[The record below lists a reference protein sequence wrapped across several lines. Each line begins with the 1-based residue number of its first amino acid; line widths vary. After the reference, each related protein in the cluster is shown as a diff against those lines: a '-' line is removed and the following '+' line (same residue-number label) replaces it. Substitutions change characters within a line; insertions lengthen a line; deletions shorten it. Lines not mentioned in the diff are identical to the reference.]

1 MSRELAVV
9 VDCGSTNI
17 SVSVIDAHGDVVTM
31 KIWGKACECCML
43 RLGEEFL

>member
-9 VDCGSTNI
+9 VDCGSA
-17 SVSVIDAHGDVVTM
+17 VDAHGDVVTM